1 MSIEYV
7 FERFCQLLS
16 EKVDREEIEREW
28 NKNSFCFHVLTSGAR
43 KGNMCEKKC
52 VPGTFYCKTHASDV
66 VKIEVTAMRNI
77 EEDEKDEDEE
87 KKMIL

>member
-16 EKVDREEIEREW
+16 EKVEREEIEKEW
-28 NKNSFCFHVLTSGAR
+28 HENSFCFHVLTSGAR

-52 VPGTFYCKTHASDV
+52 VPRTFYCKTHASDV
-66 VKIEVTAMRNI
+66 VKIEERNI
-77 EEDEKDEDEE
+77 EYEEDEE